1 MNEKR
6 IALTGATGMIGGI
19 VLRHALSDS
28 NVGSVVSIGRRA
40 TGLEH
45 PKLQEIQHADF
56 TDFGPITDG
65 MRNCDAAFFCLG
77 AYTGAVSDEELRS
90 ITVDYTVAFSK
101 ALFSASPDAAFCL
114 LSGQGADQTEK
125 SRVSFS
131 RYKGMAE
138 NALLAQG
145 FPRVHLFR
153 PGYIYPA
160 TPRDEPN
167 LTYRIFR
174 SAYPLV
180 RRIYPNIGISSEDL
194 ARVIYRVGMN
204 GTPGHSSPVLE
215 NRDIRNLA
223 AEAM

>member
-19 VLRHALSDS
+19 VLRHALSDA

-56 TDFGPITDG
+56 KDFGSIRDG
-65 MRNCDAAFFCLG
+65 MRNCDAAF
-77 AYTGAVSDEELRS
+77 SE
-90 ITVDYTVAFSK
+90 
-101 ALFSASPDAAFCL
+101 ALLAASPDAAFCL

-167 LTYRIFR
+167 LTYRFFR
-174 SAYPLV
+174 SVYPLV

-194 ARVIYRVGMN
+194 ARVIYRVGMS

-223 AEAM
+223 AEAV